1 METPCELQIEPS
13 GDANIKA
20 DNICKSRRRRRR
32 TKKQTASSQPL
43 QKTDASEAP
52 TKLRVPFMKKII
64 FGEDGEM
71 QNSYTADKW
80 NDVSDCTRRAKKRS
94 GYVSFANIYAEEKFA
109 PLESFTLDGTN
120 TGLRCNVVER
130 EDAEFIHDI
139 PVKYK
144 KDRNLEVAVYSF
156 PNDYET
162 VVKYWYITL
171 QQLHHFTDMNENQVL
186 QDSETITYPQVEADN
201 SSIAGES
208 PKDDEHTFV

>member
-1 METPCELQIEPS
+1 MEIPCELQIEPS
-13 GDANIKA
+13 GDVNIKA
-20 DNICKSRRRRRR
+20 DNIRKSRKRRRR
-32 TKKQTASSQPL
+32 TKKQAAPSQPL
-43 QKTDASEAP
+43 QNTDASEAP
-52 TKLRVPFMKKII
+52 TKLRVPFVKKII
-64 FGEDGEM
+64 FGEDGAM
-71 QNSYTADKW
+71 QNSYTADNW

-109 PLESFTLDGTN
+109 PSESFTLDATN

-130 EDAEFIHDI
+130 EDAEFIHEI

-171 QQLHHFTDMNENQVL
+171 QQLHHFTEMNENQVL
-186 QDSETITYPQVEADN
+186 QDSESITCPQVEADN
-201 SSIAGES
+201 SSIAHEY
-208 PKDDEHTFV
+208 PKDDELTTV